1 MGQRSCHLRSSEL
14 TRIDQV
20 TDCLLTFSS
29 NLGRLLYRF
38 RDTARCWL
46 KIANF
51 SQPNS
56 VPGPEFRNGAW
67 DKKIW
72 NDGATMPIKM
82 SYDIFSRIETVGPVF
97 CTSTSKKLLQI
108 LVESRA
114 RLPETITSVNSN
126 RLLVTAGKPRYG
138 PIFND
143 RQSCR
148 MAYRKRLRDE
158 QRNETTS
165 YTNELHNAL
174 MQKTDRFSG
183 NAGDRNLPLVVVVLK
198 SMAALTLWLL
208 LTNLATIFR
217 RYVMT

>member
-1 MGQRSCHLRSSEL
+1 MISLAVSKQSAQYFVPQR
-14 TRIDQV
+14 Q
-20 TDCLLTFSS
+20 
-29 NLGRLLYRF
+29 
-38 RDTARCWL
+38 
-46 KIANF
+46 
-51 SQPNS
+51 
-56 VPGPEFRNGAW
+56 
-67 DKKIW
+67 
-72 NDGATMPIKM
+72 
-82 SYDIFSRIETVGPVF
+82 
-97 CTSTSKKLLQI
+97 KKLLQI

-126 RLLVTAGKPRYG
+126 RHLVTAGKPRYG